1 VCVFFI
7 LWFVYWKTDKK
18 NKPGFLFGLFMV
30 LLWSIRL
37 IIEFFKEA
45 QIQERED
52 WVSVLNTG
60 QLLSIPMILV
70 GLYFMFRET
79 KQRN

>member
-1 VCVFFI
+1 MFSLFYGLSI
-7 LWFVYWKTDKK
+7 GRQIKK

-37 IIEFFKEA
+37 VIEFFKEA

-70 GLYFMFRET
+70 GLYFMFREI
-79 KQRN
+79 KQNN